1 MDLLRCT
8 FHLNGNSIGTL
19 SCPGV
24 GFFSAFSGNSS
35 ATNNSN
41 KTELK
46 DIGPLPCGRYYI
58 ILRGRGGTF
67 ARFRDDANA
76 FFTGSDRSTWFA
88 LYRDDGKIDDSTL
101 INGVLRGMFRL
112 HPIGP
117 SGLSKGCITLYSQQ
131 DFDILA
137 RAILRTSGKYVG
149 NYLIAHGV
157 IQVY

>member
-8 FHLNGNSIGTL
+8 FRLNGNNYGTL

-24 GFFSAFSGNSS
+24 GFFSAFSGSGS
-35 ATNNSN
+35 AINLAD
-41 KTELK
+41 KTMLK
-46 DIGPLPCGRYYI
+46 NIGPLPCGRYYI
-58 ILRGRGGTF
+58 VLRGRGGTF
-67 ARFRDDANA
+67 AQARDKANA

-88 LYRDDGKIDDSTL
+88 LYRDDGKIDDSTF
-101 INGVLRGMFRL
+101 INGVQRGMFRL

-137 RAILRTSGKYVG
+137 KAILRTSGQYVG
-149 NYLIAHGV
+149 NYLIAHCV